1 MENLSLKVPK
11 LDNNQEFLQSS
22 VWENIVQKEGE
33 EICRIEQVLLISKK
47 INLPI
52 FSSLK
57 TFSRL
62 NYQYSPRAPIFKD
75 NLKKDEIL
83 NNFLLLVEK
92 IKQEF
97 KPIFFRFEPELGL
110 IEILNNKALGRIVLD
125 KYKLKKTID
134 LQPHQTLLIDLSL
147 SEEDILKA
155 MQQKTRYNIK
165 LAAKKGVEII
175 ELRSGFE
182 DESNS
187 DFKLY
192 FSEFWRL
199 MKKTS
204 NRDGFKIHSEAH
216 YKNLLISSKGTIKL
230 FFAQYQ
236 GQKIAAGLFAFYGD
250 KVIYLHGA
258 SDNEFR
264 NLMAPYLLQFEIIK
278 KAKAEGFKFYDF
290 YGIDAKKWP
299 GVTRFKQGF
308 GGFVYNYAGTYDLV
322 FRPFL
327 YLLYNFLRKLRRS
340 F

>member
-1 MENLSLKVPK
+1 
-11 LDNNQEFLQSS
+11 
-22 VWENIVQKEGE
+22 
-33 EICRIEQVLLISKK
+33 
-47 INLPI
+47 
-52 FSSLK
+52 
-57 TFSRL
+57 
-62 NYQYSPRAPIFKD
+62 
-75 NLKKDEIL
+75 
-83 NNFLLLVEK
+83 
-92 IKQEF
+92 
-97 KPIFFRFEPELGL
+97 
-110 IEILNNKALGRIVLD
+110 
-125 KYKLKKTID
+125 
-134 LQPHQTLLIDLSL
+134 
-147 SEEDILKA
+147 

-175 ELRSGFE
+175 EVSMNGDSKKSFAEDASDQIDKAQNNFTSDSNFE
-182 DESNS
+182 
-187 DFKLY
+187 LY
-192 FSEFWRL
+192 FSEFLTL

-216 YKNLLISSKGTIKL
+216 YKNLLISSAGKIKL

-236 GQKIAAGLFAFYGD
+236 GQKIATGLFSFYGD

-264 NLMAPYLLQFEIIK
+264 NFMAPYLLQFEIIK
-278 KAKAEGFKFYDF
+278 KAKGAGFKFYDF

-322 FRPFL
+322 FRPGL